1 MKLELMLRRSSFRDY
16 YDIYSI
22 LREGV
27 RLKSMIYRVGN
38 YTSHKLKSKN
48 ILMFISNSN
57 NYIYDAGFEQLEPK
71 YAVSGKDIENYI
83 KQKISEEYSESIH

>member
-1 MKLELMLRRSSFRDY
+1 
-16 YDIYSI
+16 
-22 LREGV
+22 
-27 RLKSMIYRVGN
+27 
-38 YTSHKLKSKN
+38 
-48 ILMFISNSN
+48 MFISNSN